1 MILSV
6 SLVVATGHDLVCDN
20 LTALITG
27 WPLLILPLLPSYR
40 GVPPLNLLDSS
51 TQPQLSATFL
61 KDSILLPTML
71 TIFAAMALL
80 VTAFLQGAAG
90 AEDSTALG
98 ASSIFGYIMVLKMSY
113 YRALAHATP
122 LEWSKDL
129 AALAATQANQCGLE
143 YDVST
148 KSSSTP
154 RLRTDKAAVLGPRR
168 SNHLQHW

>member
-1 MILSV
+1 
-6 SLVVATGHDLVCDN
+6 
-20 LTALITG
+20 
-27 WPLLILPLLPSYR
+27 
-40 GVPPLNLLDSS
+40 
-51 TQPQLSATFL
+51 
-61 KDSILLPTML
+61 ML